1 MFAEKAK
8 RKKVSKIEYCISFI
22 EIFGKETKD
31 LLLSNT
37 DNNKVKINER
47 EPFKEISVI
56 PVNDENECLK
66 KLFEGEIRRSIA
78 IGSTYPASHLSMS
91 VITFHVSNLSL
102 ITSWGIVTTAKV
114 ITRYIIFV
122 SLRVS

>member
-1 MFAEKAK
+1 M
-8 RKKVSKIEYCISFI
+8 VPV
-22 EIFGKETKD
+22 
-31 LLLSNT
+31 
-37 DNNKVKINER
+37 DN
-47 EPFKEISVI
+47 
-56 PVNDENECLK
+56 ENECLK

-114 ITRYIIFV
+114 IIRYIICISMSF
-122 SLRVS
+122 LNREIGDNRIPN